1 MGEIKFVLHHKEKKV
16 LGIGSKKTEVQN
28 RQLENGRERAFKV
41 EHIVTAAKKLE
52 SSFQQSKLE
61 RERDI
66 EREIEKERDLAE
78 NVFSLFCFCFCFCFC
93 FYLFS

>member
-1 MGEIKFVLHHKEKKV
+1 MG
-16 LGIGSKKTEVQN
+16 
-28 RQLENGRERAFKV
+28 ERAFKV

-66 EREIEKERDLAE
+66 YRERQR
-78 NVFSLFCFCFCFCFC
+78 
-93 FYLFS
+93 

>member
-16 LGIGSKKTEVQN
+16 LGIGSKKTKYKTN
-28 RQLENGRERAFKV
+28 SWKMGERAFKV

-66 EREIEKERDLAE
+66 YRERQR
-78 NVFSLFCFCFCFCFC
+78 
-93 FYLFS
+93 